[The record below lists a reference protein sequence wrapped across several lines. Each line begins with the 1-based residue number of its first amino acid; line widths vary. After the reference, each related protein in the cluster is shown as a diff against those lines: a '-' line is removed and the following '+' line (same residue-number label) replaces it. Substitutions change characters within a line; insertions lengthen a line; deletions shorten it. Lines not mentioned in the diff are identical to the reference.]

1 MKKTLSF
8 ALLVLVFLATGISA
22 AKVPDLQGNWT
33 GSWSGY
39 DDGKGYPNLSENGS
53 ILFNIDE
60 QKDRLFAG
68 NATIKLKNET
78 VASGGF
84 AGAIGLDNKTLY
96 ITRFD
101 KGDLLGTMISNDE
114 MELVYLSDGKGG
126 LVAIDKLYRIKA

>member
-1 MKKTLSF
+1 MKKILIL
-8 ALLVLVFLATGISA
+8 ALLILVLLATGISA

-39 DDGKGYPNLSENGS
+39 EDGKGYSNLSENGS

-68 NATIKLKNET
+68 NLTIKLNNET
-78 VASGGF
+78 TASGGF

-96 ITRFD
+96 ISQFD
-101 KGDLLGTMISNDE
+101 EGYSLGTMISNDK
-114 MELVYLSDGKGG
+114 MKLVFLSDGKGG
-126 LVAIDKLYRIKA
+126 WVAIDTLYRIKV